1 MSTILKYKRPKMYPK
16 QEQAIFNDS
25 RYALVEAST
34 KSGKTVSCLV
44 WLIEQAMHGKDG
56 YVYWWV
62 APSYSQSKIV
72 YRRMKKWLDRDMVQ
86 QFNESELTVTLVN
99 GTRIFFRSGD
109 NYDNLYGED
118 CYAIVIDEASRLRE
132 DAFIACR
139 STVTSTQGKIRMIG
153 NVRGRK
159 NWFYKLCRRAE
170 QGLDNYHYAKIT
182 AVDAIDGGVLDKEE
196 INEAKTTLPKNIF
209 DELYMSEGAEDN
221 GKPFW
226 LDAIQKCIS
235 PMSRNAP
242 FVYGVDLAKSVDFT
256 AVVGLDSNGVVCF
269 FDLFQLPWNQTK
281 QRLIEIIG
289 STDCIVD
296 STGVG
301 DSITEDLQRV
311 LPRVEGFKFSSTSK
325 QQLMELLSSRI
336 STQQV
341 HFPDNEIV
349 SELMNFEYEYSR
361 TGVKYSAPNGLHDD
375 CVMALALALKGL
387 NNVPGMGVW

>member
-1 MSTILKYKRPKMYPK
+1 MPLILDYTRPKMYPK
-16 QEQAIFNDS
+16 QEEAIFNDS

-139 STVTSTQGKIRMIG
+139 STVTSTQGKIRIIG

-159 NWFYKLCRRAE
+159 NWFFKLCRRAE

-209 DELYMSEGAEDN
+209 DELYMAEGADDN
-221 GKPFW
+221 GNPFG
-226 LDAIQKCIS
+226 LDSIQKCIGPFS
-235 PMSRNAP
+235 TNGA
-242 FVYGVDLAKSVDFT
+242 FVYGVDLARSVDFT
-256 AVVGLDSNGVVCF
+256 AIVGVDQNGVVCF
-269 FDLFQLPWNQTK
+269 FERFQMPWNQTR

-289 STDCIVD
+289 STDCVID

-387 NNVPGMGVW
+387 NNVPGMGIW